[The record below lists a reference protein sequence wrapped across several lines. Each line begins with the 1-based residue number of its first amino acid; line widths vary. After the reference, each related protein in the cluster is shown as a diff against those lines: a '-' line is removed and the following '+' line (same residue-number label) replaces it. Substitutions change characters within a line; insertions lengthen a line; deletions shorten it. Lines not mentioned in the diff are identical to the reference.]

1 MIDRYSRPEMAAV
14 WSEQTKLGHWL
25 NIEILA
31 TEARVK
37 RGEVPQDDLDEI
49 KAKAAFDVDRVK
61 EIERKTRHD
70 VAAFLDN
77 LAENIGPAARRLHY
91 GMTSSDVLDTGLA
104 LQMRDAADLLVKG
117 LDGVIDV
124 VIRRA
129 REHSHSF
136 MAGRTH
142 GVHAEP
148 TTFGLKLAG
157 WAFELDR
164 GRERLSRARQ
174 TISAGKLSGVVGTF
188 AAGHPEIEQYVCQ
201 ALGLETDPASTQV
214 VARDRHAEFTAVLG
228 ILAGTLDRIGTEIRH
243 LARTEVAEVQEP
255 FATGE
260 QKGSSAMPHKRN
272 PWRCERLCGMAR
284 IVRAAVTPAIE
295 NMALW
300 HERDISH
307 SSVERVMLPD
317 ACLALDF
324 MLAEATALID
334 GLVVDPKRML
344 ENMEE
349 SYGLMFSQN
358 LMLSLIDKGMQRDEA
373 YRVVQKASATAW
385 STRAHLRTVLS
396 NTPEV
401 TARMGP
407 TTIDDVF
414 DEERY
419 LEHVD
424 YVIERLA
431 SIEGKSSSRPAG
443 AEASPA

>member
-1 MIDRYSRPEMAAV
+1 MAGV
-14 WSEQTKLGHWL
+14 WSEQTKLSHWL

-37 RGEVPQDDLDEI
+37 RGEVPAEDLETI
-49 KAKAAFDVDRVK
+49 RAKAAFDVDRVK

-77 LAENIGPAARRLHY
+77 LAENIGPTSRWLHF

-104 LQMRDAADLLVKG
+104 LQMRDAADLLLKG
-117 LDGVIDV
+117 LDGLIAVT
-124 VIRRA
+124 IRRA
-129 REHSHSF
+129 REHAGSF
-136 MAGRTH
+136 MSGRTH
-142 GVHAEP
+142 GIHAEP
-148 TTFGLKLAG
+148 ITFGLKLAG

-164 GRERLSRARQ
+164 DRTRLRTARR
-174 TISAGKLSGVVGTF
+174 TISAGKISGVVGTF
-188 AAGHPEIEQYVCQ
+188 AGGDPEIERYVCD
-201 ALGLETDPASTQV
+201 ALGLEPDPCSTQV
-214 VARDRHAEFTAVLG
+214 IARDRHAELTATLG
-228 ILAGTLDRIGTEIRH
+228 IIAGTLDRIATEIRH

-272 PWRCERLCGMAR
+272 PWRCERLSGMAR
-284 IVRAAVTPAIE
+284 IVRASVTPAIE

-317 ACLALDF
+317 ACMALDF
-324 MLAEATALID
+324 MLAEATALVD
-334 GLVVDPKRML
+334 GMVVDTRRML

-349 SYGLMFSQN
+349 SHGLMFSQK
-358 LMLSLIDKGMQRDEA
+358 LLLGLIEKGMPRNDA

-385 STRAHLRTVLS
+385 ETHSHLRGVLS

-401 TARMGP
+401 TSRLGP
-407 TTIDDVF
+407 VELDDVF

-419 LEHVD
+419 LEHVGHAID
-424 YVIERLA
+424 RMKEIEA
-431 SIEGKSSSRPAG
+431 
-443 AEASPA
+443 